1 MDLSQWGVVSTLDPA
16 MDGLLEGG
24 IPAGYVTEVTGE
36 SGSGKTQFLL
46 SLLLAVQL
54 PSPKGLNKRA
64 IYISTEAPLATPRL
78 SQYLD
83 SNPYLSTLPPNQRPS
98 LQSVLAINAMDL
110 ESQDHIL
117 NYQLPVAIARYNVGL
132 VVIDSITANFRAEH
146 SSHDVNSLST
156 RSGELAKLGHM
167 LRNLAAKEDIAIVV
181 ANQVSDRFDPMDNT
195 NPYIASRIPAT
206 AAPQP
211 TPDSPMPKSRLAPGS
226 GAESNIDLLQI
237 QIQNQH
243 PPPSS
248 PAFPSSPFPLEE
260 DPQFDGSYLVG
271 NPVRNET
278 LSLIHQQRFF
288 TGWGDLPSSSLLQ
301 RQTPK
306 TPALGFVWTTQIAC
320 RIALKKDES
329 GLAFDQ
335 DYDDGYMSTQGHGQ
349 GTSQSQSQDEAQLST
364 DKPDPFSTAKTVRD
378 NPEANI
384 TANPEQEQPSEQ
396 TPTPKPPPSIPPA
409 PAPKPMERTIKR
421 TMKLVFAPWTA
432 GSTIDEDTTATV
444 QDEVE
449 FEIWTGG
456 LRSVGSQPES

>member
-1 MDLSQWGVVSTLDPA
+1 MKGWCLFLPGFVWICVWHAEST
-16 MDGLLEGG
+16 
-24 IPAGYVTEVTGE
+24 

-83 SNPYLSTLPPNQRPS
+83 SNPYLSTLPPNKRPS
-98 LQSVLAINAMDL
+98 LQNVLAINAMDL

-146 SSHDVNSLST
+146 SSHDINSLST
-156 RSGELAKLGHM
+156 RSGELAKLGQM
-167 LRNLAAKEDIAIVV
+167 LRNMAAKEDIAIVV
-181 ANQVSDRFDPMDNT
+181 ANQVSDRFDPMDN
-195 NPYIASRIPAT
+195 NIPYITSRIPAAT
-206 AAPQP
+206 APQP
-211 TPDSPMPKSRLAPGS
+211 TPDSPLPKSRLAPGP
-226 GAESNIDLLQI
+226 GAESNIDVQ

-243 PPPSS
+243 PPSS

-260 DPQFDGSYLVG
+260 DPQFDGSYIVG

-278 LSLIHQQRFF
+278 LSLLHQQRFF
-288 TGWGDLPSSSLLQ
+288 TGWGDAPYTSSLQ

-320 RIALKKDES
+320 RIALKKDDS
-329 GLAFDQ
+329 GFAFDQ
-335 DYDDGYMSTQGHGQ
+335 GDYDDGYMSTQGHGA
-349 GTSQSQSQDEAQLST
+349 GASQSQYEVPPST

-384 TANPEQEQPSEQ
+384 TASPEKQQASEL
-396 TPTPKPPPSIPPA
+396 TSTPKPPPSIPPA
-409 PAPKPMERTIKR
+409 PAPKPMERPVKR

-432 GSTIDEDTTATV
+432 GPASDDDTGIV
-444 QDEVE
+444 QDEIE
-449 FEIWTGG
+449 FEIWKGG
-456 LRSVGSQPES
+456 LRSDGFRSES